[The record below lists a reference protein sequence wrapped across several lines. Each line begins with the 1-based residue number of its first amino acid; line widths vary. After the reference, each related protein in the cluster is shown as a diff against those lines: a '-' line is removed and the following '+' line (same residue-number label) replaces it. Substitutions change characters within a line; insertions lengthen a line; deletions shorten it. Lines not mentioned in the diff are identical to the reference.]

1 MPVTIPATGTGTA
14 TPIVSTDNVTADSS
28 QVQNVQL
35 VTVSGGALSRPPLG
49 TQYADDGAMGTA
61 AVGTAIILQASS
73 VIPTA
78 VGSDGDAV
86 TTWANRN
93 GAIIPV
99 QAPHVGLNGDPWS
112 LAHEGATYTSAQTS
126 TVIVAG
132 GASEKLVVT
141 QVQIQAYGTT
151 SFTCQLYFGTGA
163 FSRGTSRAL
172 FDGEFAPSATSK
184 PGVVMNGPFMAG
196 TNGDDLMLTTVGAG
210 SVTVNVWYYVV
221 T

>member
-1 MPVTIPATGTGTA
+1 MGVTLPATGTGTA

-35 VTVSGGALSRPPLG
+35 VTVATGTMTRIAAG
-49 TQYADDGAMGTA
+49 TQYVEDTALGATPTGTA
-61 AVGTAIILQASS
+61 VMGYASS
-73 VIPTA
+73 AVPTA
-78 VGSDGDAV
+78 VSADGDAV
-86 TTWANRN
+86 TIWANRS
-93 GAIIPV
+93 GAIVPV
-99 QAPHVGLNGDPWS
+99 NAPHIGLNGDPWS
-112 LAHEGATYTSAQTS
+112 LVHEGATYTSAQTS

-151 SFTCQLYFGTGA
+151 AFTCQLYFGTGA
-163 FSRGTSRAL
+163 FSRGTSRAV

-184 PGVVMNGPFMAG
+184 PGVVMNGPFISG
-196 TNGDDLMLTTVGAG
+196 TNGDDLCITTVGAG